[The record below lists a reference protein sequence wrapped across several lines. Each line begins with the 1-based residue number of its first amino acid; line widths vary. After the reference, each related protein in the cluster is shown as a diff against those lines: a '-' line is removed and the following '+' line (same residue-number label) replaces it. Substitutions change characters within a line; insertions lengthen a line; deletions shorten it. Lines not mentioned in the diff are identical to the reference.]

1 VDECEDNNT
10 GNNSQSTLKKMPT

>member
-10 GNNSQSTLKKMPT
+10 GNNSQSTLKKIPT